1 MTNPHDR
8 REDDFDLA
16 VRLLRAA
23 GSREAPPSELEARAR
38 AAVEAHW
45 RDRVAAGPA
54 QRRGWTMVALPIAAS
69 LAIAAAVALWWT
81 RMDGGPSGS
90 MPAPPPPVAAVA
102 LVRGDAISI
111 AGDDPATRR
120 ALAAGASLAAGSRIE
135 TRAGAVV
142 ALALDDET
150 SVRIAPES
158 SVVLAAPGRLELDW
172 GEIYVDHRGERSADG
187 TGALEIHTELGVV
200 TEVGTQFEVAVAGGT
215 LRTRV
220 REGVVAFTTG
230 SERYLAAAG
239 SELEWAASRGAARRQ
254 IAPYADVWSWTVEAA
269 PALDLQGWTLDQVLA
284 WVTRETGREVVFAD
298 PAVHA
303 RLGDERIVGEL
314 LVGPM
319 AALEIVPRLY
329 ALVGRVDGGTLFLV
343 AADAG

>member
-1 MTNPHDR
+1 
-8 REDDFDLA
+8 
-16 VRLLRAA
+16 LLRAA
-23 GSREAPPSELEARAR
+23 GSREAPPPELEARAR
-38 AAVEAHW
+38 AAVEAQW
-45 RDRVAAGPA
+45 RDRVAAKPT

-90 MPAPPPPVAAVA
+90 TPAPPPPVAAAV

-111 AGDDPATRR
+111 ADDDPATRR

-158 SVVLAAPGRLELDW
+158 SVVLAARGRLELER
-172 GEIYVDHRGERSADG
+172 GKLYVDHRGDRSAEG
-187 TGALEIHTELGVV
+187 TGPALEIHTELGVV

-239 SELEWAASRGAARRQ
+239 SELEWTAPSGAERRQ
-254 IAPYADVWSWTVEAA
+254 IAPFADVWSWTVEAA
-269 PALDLQGWTLDQVLA
+269 PALDVQGWTLDRVLT
-284 WVTRETGREVVFAD
+284 WVTRETGRQVVFAD
-298 PAVHA
+298 PALHA
-303 RLGDERIVGEL
+303 RLGGERIAGEL
-314 LVGPM
+314 RIGPLD
-319 AALEIVPRLY
+319 ALEIVPRLY
-329 ALVGRVDGGTLFLV
+329 GLVARVDGGTLFLE

>member
-1 MTNPHDR
+1 MTNPDDR

-16 VRLLRAA
+16 ARLLRAA
-23 GSREAPPSELEARAR
+23 GSREAPPPELEARAR
-38 AAVEAHW
+38 AAVEAQW
-45 RDRVAAGPA
+45 RDRVAAKPT

-81 RMDGGPSGS
+81 RMDAGSSGS
-90 MPAPPPPVAAVA
+90 MPAPPPVAAVA

-158 SVVLAAPGRLELDW
+158 SVVLAARGRLELER
-172 GEIYVDHRGERSADG
+172 GQVYVDHRGERSAEG
-187 TGALEIHTELGVV
+187 MGAALEIHTELGVV

-239 SELEWAASRGAARRQ
+239 SELEWAAPSGAARRQ
-254 IAPYADVWSWTVEAA
+254 IAPFADVWSWTLEAA
-269 PALDLQGWTLDQVLA
+269 PALDLQGWTLDRVLT
-284 WVTRETGREVVFAD
+284 WVTRETGRQVVFAD
-298 PAVHA
+298 PALHA
-303 RLGDERIVGEL
+303 RLGGERIAGEL
-314 LVGPM
+314 RIG
-319 AALEIVPRLY
+319 
-329 ALVGRVDGGTLFLV
+329 
-343 AADAG
+343 

>member
-1 MTNPHDR
+1 MVDAHGWRPI
-8 REDDFDLA
+8 
-16 VRLLRAA
+16 RL
-23 GSREAPPSELEARAR
+23 
-38 AAVEAHW
+38 H
-45 RDRVAAGPA
+45 AGPA
-54 QRRGWTMVALPIAAS
+54 A
-69 LAIAAAVALWWT
+69 
-81 RMDGGPSGS
+81 
-90 MPAPPPPVAAVA
+90 PVAAVA

-158 SVVLAAPGRLELDW
+158 SVVLAAAGRLELDR
-172 GEIYVDHRGERSADG
+172 GEIYVDHRGERSAEG

-239 SELEWAASRGAARRQ
+239 SELEWAAPTGAARRQ

-284 WVTRETGREVVFAD
+284 WVMRETGREVVFAD

-303 RLGDERIVGEL
+303 RLGDQRITGEL
-314 LVGPM
+314 ILGPL

-329 ALVGRVDGGTLFLV
+329 GLVGRVDGGTLFL
-343 AADAG
+343 AAANGR

>member
-1 MTNPHDR
+1 
-8 REDDFDLA
+8 
-16 VRLLRAA
+16 
-23 GSREAPPSELEARAR
+23 
-38 AAVEAHW
+38 
-45 RDRVAAGPA
+45 
-54 QRRGWTMVALPIAAS
+54 MVVLPIAAS

-142 ALALDDET
+142 AIALDDET

-158 SVVLAAPGRLELDW
+158 SVVLTAAGRLEL
-172 GEIYVDHRGERSADG
+172 GAGQIYVDHRGERSAEG
-187 TGALEIHTELGVV
+187 TGAALEIHTELGVV

-220 REGVVAFTTG
+220 REGAVALVTG
-230 SERYLAAAG
+230 SERYLAEAGTELDWAAAG
-239 SELEWAASRGAARRQ
+239 AVRRQ
-254 IAPYADVWSWTVEAA
+254 IAPYADVWSWTSKRRR
-269 PALDLQGWTLDQVLA
+269 PSTSRG
-284 WVTRETGREVVFAD
+284 
-298 PAVHA
+298 
-303 RLGDERIVGEL
+303 
-314 LVGPM
+314 GPS
-319 AALEIVPRLY
+319 IKCWP
-329 ALVGRVDGGTLFLV
+329 G
-343 AADAG
+343 